1 MKKCFLKIISLVLC
15 GALLTTVFSSCSF
28 GGGDNVTVLYTGNI
42 NGKSNGNIDYDL
54 LLRYKKSLE
63 SVTSY
68 IVLAECGGFFCEDV
82 AENEKIVAKMN
93 EVGYDFAVFGK
104 DDFNCGMKE
113 IYTLID
119 KSNALF
125 LESNVFYTGD
135 YDDYLE
141 NTVKYTVKEFGKTKI
156 AFIGVS
162 SPQALIDNPDVFA
175 EGATYAYEFTYGDD
189 GLRLFSHI
197 ESYAERC
204 REKGADYVIVLSNL
218 GSTADESPYSADN
231 LIKNTSGV
239 DAVIDSG
246 NNNSIE
252 SEEIKNKDGK
262 KILLCKVGENF
273 ENFGRLDIS
282 SKGELSNT
290 IIYSVATED

>member
-1 MKKCFLKIISLVLC
+1 MRKNFFKITSLVLC
-15 GALLTTVFSSCSF
+15 AVLFFSAFSSCSF
-28 GGGDNVTVLYTGNI
+28 GGGEAVTILYTGNI
-42 NGKSNGNIDYDL
+42 NGKINGNIGYDGL
-54 LLRYKKSLE
+54 LSYKKSLE
-63 SVTSY
+63 GDVPS
-68 IVLAECGGFFCEDV
+68 IALAECGGFLGEDV
-82 AENEKIVAKMN
+82 AENEKIIAKMN

-113 IYTLID
+113 IYSLTEKL
-119 KSNALF
+119 NAEF

-141 NTVKYTVKEFGKTKI
+141 NTVKYTVKEYGKTKI

-162 SPQALIDNPDVFA
+162 SPQALVDNPNVFA

-218 GSTADESPYSADN
+218 GSTADDSPYSADN

-239 DAVIDSG
+239 DAVIDAG
-246 NNNSIE
+246 NNSSVNAQQ
-252 SEEIKNKDGK
+252 IKNADGK
-262 KILLCKVGENF
+262 KIILCKVGENF

-282 SKGELSNT
+282 SNGEMTNT
-290 IIYSVATED
+290 IIHSVD

>member
-1 MKKCFLKIISLVLC
+1 MRKKFFKITSLVLC
-15 GALLTTVFSSCSF
+15 AVLFFSTFSSCSF
-28 GGGDNVTVLYTGNI
+28 GGGEAVTILYTGNI
-42 NGKSNGNIDYDL
+42 NGKINGNIGYDGL
-54 LLRYKKSLE
+54 LSYKKSLE
-63 SVTSY
+63 GEVSY
-68 IVLAECGGFFCEDV
+68 ITLAECGGFLGEDV
-82 AENEKIVAKMN
+82 AENEKIIAKMN

-113 IYTLID
+113 IYSLTEKL
-119 KSNALF
+119 NAEF

-141 NTVKYTVKEFGKTKI
+141 NTVKYTIKEYGKTKI

-162 SPQALIDNPDVFA
+162 SPQALVDNPNVFA

-218 GSTADESPYSADN
+218 GSTADDSPYSADN
-231 LIKNTSGV
+231 LIKNTSAV
-239 DAVIDSG
+239 DAVIDAG
-246 NNNSIE
+246 NNSSVNAQQ
-252 SEEIKNKDGK
+252 IKNADGK
-262 KILLCKVGENF
+262 KIILCKVGENF

-282 SKGELSNT
+282 SNGEMTNT
-290 IIYSVATED
+290 IIHSVD

>member
-1 MKKCFLKIISLVLC
+1 MCAILLLC
-15 GALLTTVFSSCSF
+15 AFSSCSAKK
-28 GGGDNVTVLYTGNI
+28 GDSVTVLYTGNI
-42 NGKSNGNIDYDL
+42 NGKINENIGYDGISDY
-54 LLRYKKSLE
+54 KISLQNE
-63 SVTSY
+63 ATY
-68 IVLAECGGFFCEDV
+68 IVLAECGGFLSEDI
-82 AENEKIVAKMN
+82 AENEKIIAEMN
-93 EVGYDFAVFGK
+93 AVGYDFAVFGK

-113 IYTLID
+113 IYSLIE
-119 KSNALF
+119 KSSAEF

-141 NTVKYTVKEFGKTKI
+141 NTVKYTIKEYGKTKI

-162 SPQALIDNPDVFA
+162 SPQALVDNPDIFA
-175 EGATYAYEFTYGDD
+175 EGGTYSYEFTYGDD

-197 ESYAERC
+197 QSYAERC

-239 DAVIDSG
+239 DAIIDSG
-246 NNNSIE
+246 NNKSLE
-252 SEEIKNKDGK
+252 AEEIENKDGK

-282 SKGELSNT
+282 STGEITNT
-290 IIYSVATED
+290 IIDSVTAQD